1 MTKEYYR
8 KNKHL
13 WRKGGRYYK
22 YSPRTCEGGLIVRK
36 GKFLIYFN

>member
-13 WRKGGRYYK
+13 WQKGGKYYSYK
-22 YSPRTCEGGLIVRK
+22 PKKHEGCLKVKK